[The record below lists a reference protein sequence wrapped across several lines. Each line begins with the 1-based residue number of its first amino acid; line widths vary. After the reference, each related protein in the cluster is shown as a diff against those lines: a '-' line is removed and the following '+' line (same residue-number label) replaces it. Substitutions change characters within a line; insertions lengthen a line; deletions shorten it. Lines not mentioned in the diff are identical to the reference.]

1 MSALFT
7 VLKRALPAR
16 STLRRTAI
24 AGLASASLASG
35 AGAQEVQWQM
45 AGTFPSSLPQLGTLG
60 KRLEA
65 KIAEISDGEIE
76 IRFYEPN
83 ALVPPLE
90 VFDAVSVG
98 ALDAAFST
106 PGFWGGKVPSLQVFG
121 ALPFGPA
128 APEYMAWFYFGGG
141 KEIFDEI
148 YAKHGIHSI
157 MCGML
162 APEGSGWF
170 REEVPNV
177 EAMAGMK
184 LRFFGLGAKALEKLG
199 VSAQLLAAPD
209 VYPALERGVIDGLEF
224 VQPAIDLNMGFWQI
238 AKHYYFPGW
247 HQQATFF
254 DLMIN
259 EQRWNQL
266 TDAQK
271 AQIESVCGD
280 NVRYGIAEGEAIQ
293 FDALEE
299 LKEKGVQIHRWSDED
314 LAKFKAAVDEVLAEQ
329 SAADP
334 EFKRAYDSFTSF
346 REKYKIWRDVGY
358 LQ

>member
-1 MSALFT
+1 MTAL
-7 VLKRALPAR
+7 K
-16 STLRRTAI
+16 TLWRRTAI
-24 AGLASASLASG
+24 ALAATATLSTAALG
-35 AGAQEVQWQM
+35 DEVHWQM

-60 KRLEA
+60 KRLETQ
-65 KIAEISDGEIE
+65 IAEISGGEIE

-98 ALDAAFST
+98 AIDSAFST
-106 PGFWGGKVPSLQVFG
+106 PGFWAGKVPGLQVFG

-141 KEIFDEI
+141 KAIFDEI
-148 YAKHGIHSI
+148 YAKHGIHSV

-170 REEVPNV
+170 REEVPNA

-259 EQRWNQL
+259 QQRW
-266 TDAQK
+266 DALNDMQK

-293 FDALEE
+293 FDALNE
-299 LKEKGVQIHRWSDED
+299 LQAKGVTLHRWSDED
-314 LAKFKAAVDEVLAEQ
+314 LAKFKAAVDEVFAEQ
-329 SAADP
+329 AAADP
-334 EFKRAYDSFTSF
+334 DFKRAFESFTAF
-346 REKYKIWRDVGY
+346 RENYKIWRDLGY
-358 LQ
+358 LN

>member
-1 MSALFT
+1 MTGVRTAI
-7 VLKRALPAR
+7 
-16 STLRRTAI
+16 RRTA
-24 AGLASASLASG
+24 LAITATAALSSAAF
-35 AGAQEVQWQM
+35 AQEVQWQM
-45 AGTFPSSLPQLGTLG
+45 AGTFASALPQLGTLG
-60 KRLEA
+60 KRLESQIA
-65 KIAEISDGEIE
+65 KVSGGDIE

-98 ALDAAFST
+98 AIDAAFST
-106 PGFWGGKVPSLQVFG
+106 PGFWGGKVPALQVFA

-128 APEYMAWFYFGGG
+128 SPEYMAWFYFGGG

-148 YAKHGIHSI
+148 YAKYGIHSV

-170 REEVPNV
+170 RNPVNSVDEL
-177 EAMAGMK
+177 AGQK

-224 VQPAIDLNMGFWQI
+224 VQPAIDLKMGFYQI

-247 HQQATFF
+247 HQQSTFF

-259 EQRWNQL
+259 KDRW
-266 TDAQK
+266 DALSETQQ
-271 AQIESVCGD
+271 AQIEAVCGD

-293 FDALEE
+293 FAALEE
-299 LKEKGVQIHRWSDED
+299 LKAKGVELHTWSDED
-314 LAKFKAAVDEVLAEQ
+314 LAKIKAAFDEVITEQ
-329 SAADP
+329 IAADP
-334 EFKRAYDSFTSF
+334 DFARAYESFSSF
-346 REKYKIWRDVGY
+346 RENYKIWRDIGY
-358 LQ
+358 LK

>member
-1 MSALFT
+1 MRALNT
-7 VLKRALPAR
+7 VLKRTAAALAV
-16 STLRRTAI
+16 SAALVTTA
-24 AGLASASLASG
+24 S
-35 AGAQEVQWQM
+35 AQEVQWQM

-60 KRLEA
+60 KRLESQ
-65 KIAEISDGEIE
+65 IAEISGGDIE
-76 IRFYEPN
+76 IRFYEPS

-90 VFDAVSVG
+90 SFDAVSVG
-98 ALDAAFST
+98 AIDAAFST
-106 PGFWGGKVPSLQVFG
+106 PGFWGGKVPALQVFG

-141 KEIFDEI
+141 KAIFDEI
-148 YAKHGIHSI
+148 YAKHGIHSV

-170 REEVPNV
+170 REEIPNA

-259 EQRWNQL
+259 EQRWNAL
-266 TDAQK
+266 TDTQK

-293 FDALEE
+293 FDALQE
-299 LKEKGVQIHRWSDED
+299 LQEKGVQLHRWSDDD
-314 LAKFKAAVDEVLAEQ
+314 LAKFKSAVDEVLAEQ

-334 EFKRAYDSFTSF
+334 DFKRAFDSFTTF
-346 REKYKIWRDVGY
+346 RENYKIWRDLGY